1 MALIDLGDLLMI
13 RTSLLKAN
21 HLNGFLE
28 KNLSTLMSLTLF
40 SKACSC
46 FHDIWIFD
54 APMGRMLVVYILV
67 FKFLL
72 GWRIIILVR
81 ILEWTIG
88 EDDVELK
95 VFLNGLELALFHE

>member
-1 MALIDLGDLLMI
+1 MDQTIVVLIDLGDLLMT

-46 FHDIWIFD
+46 FHDVVWIFD

-67 FKFLL
+67 FKILL
-72 GWRIIILVR
+72 G
-81 ILEWTIG
+81 
-88 EDDVELK
+88 
-95 VFLNGLELALFHE
+95 

>member
-1 MALIDLGDLLMI
+1 M
-13 RTSLLKAN
+13 
-21 HLNGFLE
+21 
-28 KNLSTLMSLTLF
+28 F

-46 FHDIWIFD
+46 FHDVVWIFD
-54 APMGRMLVVYILV
+54 APMGRMLVVYTLV

-81 ILEWTIG
+81 ILKWTIG

-95 VFLNGLELALFHE
+95 MFLNGLELALFHE